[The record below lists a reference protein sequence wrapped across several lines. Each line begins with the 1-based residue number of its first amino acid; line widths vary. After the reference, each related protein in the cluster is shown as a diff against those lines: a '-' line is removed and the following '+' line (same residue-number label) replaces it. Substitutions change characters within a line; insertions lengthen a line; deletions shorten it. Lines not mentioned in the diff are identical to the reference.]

1 MVASG
6 DTPDRIVL
14 RPASGPEAG
23 SLTIPGDRPVSIG
36 RAADCE
42 ICLMDDAVS
51 RRHATIVR
59 RAGIWFV
66 VHQGA
71 RGVTSVNGVPLAP
84 ADPTALA
91 DGDILRLGPRAY
103 RVDFGAAA
111 GAASGVSTVD
121 DARAPMQRVERAS
134 TLGRQT
140 AADRRLRVLTDLMER
155 LGETADEA
163 AMAALTLDAAIAGS
177 GYARA
182 AVLRPAGGER
192 PGGVEVVAALR
203 ARPDDREEFRFSRS
217 LIESA
222 AAGEAVTLSR
232 ADAGV
237 ASHSIAELGIHS
249 ALCAPIF
256 LGRAVAR
263 FLYLDA
269 RGRETQV
276 HADSAGFCEAVAKAY
291 GLALA
296 ETKRLELER
305 RQSELA
311 AELQAAREVQQVIVP
326 PAEGDLG
333 FLAYAVEMRPGL
345 FVAGDLF
352 DAIRLDDGR
361 VAVCMGD
368 ATGHG
373 AASAMMMALAQSH
386 LHAELRRDGDPA
398 VAATAVNRYLSQR
411 SAGGRFVSLWIG
423 VFDRDG
429 SVRYVDAG
437 HGHWVVGGRAEPLR
451 RVQSPSGI
459 PVGIDAD
466 HVYRNSRLLLS
477 PGDRLVVYS
486 DGLVEQRSQRGE
498 PFGQARLVAAIG
510 AGLPARSTVDAVFA
524 AVAAFA
530 GTKALDDDATL
541 AIVERRG

>member
-1 MVASG
+1 MVVSG

-14 RPASGPEAG
+14 RPAAGPEADA
-23 SLTIPGDRPVSIG
+23 LAIPGDRPVSIG
-36 RAADCE
+36 RAADCD
-42 ICLMDDAVS
+42 ICLMDDAIS
-51 RRHATIVR
+51 RRHATIMR

-66 VHQGA
+66 IH
-71 RGVTSVNGVPLAP
+71 RGTRGITSVNGVHLAP

-91 DGDILRLGPRAY
+91 NGDILRLGPRAF
-103 RVDFGAAA
+103 RVDFGD
-111 GAASGVSTVD
+111 SGGEDTAVSTVD

-140 AADRRLRVLTDLMER
+140 AADRRLRILTDLMER
-155 LGETADEA
+155 LGEIADEDAMASLTLEA
-163 AMAALTLDAAIAGS
+163 AMAGS
-177 GYARA
+177 GYARS
-182 AVLRPAGGER
+182 AVLRPAAGDR
-192 PGGVEVVAALR
+192 PGGVEVVATQR
-203 ARPDDREEFRFSRS
+203 ARPDDRDEFRFSRS

-222 AAGEAVTLSR
+222 AGGEAVTLSR

-263 FLYLDA
+263 YLYLDA
-269 RGRETQV
+269 RGQETRV

-305 RQSELA
+305 RQAELA
-311 AELQAAREVQQVIVP
+311 AELQAAREVQQLLVP

-352 DAIRLDDGR
+352 DVIRLDDGR

-373 AASAMMMALAQSH
+373 AASAMMMALTQSH

-398 VAATAVNRYLSQR
+398 AAVSAVNRYMSQR

-437 HGHWVVGGRAEPLR
+437 HGHWLVGGRAEPLR
-451 RVQSPSGI
+451 RVQSASGI

-466 HVYRNSRLLLS
+466 HPYQNSRVLLS

-486 DGLVEQRSQRGE
+486 DGLVEQRDQHGH
-498 PFGQARLVAAIG
+498 PFGNERLLAAIG
-510 AGLPARSTVDAVFA
+510 AGLPARPTVDAVFA
-524 AVAAFA
+524 ALAAFA
-530 GTKALDDDATL
+530 GASTLDDDATL
-541 AIVERRG
+541 AVVEVRG